1 MNAIIRAPEH
11 KSLWSL
17 FNDMDSMF
25 DEWRPGQVR
34 NGDGNAWAPAVDVTE
49 TENEYHVV
57 ADLPGVK
64 REDLDVSIHDGV
76 LTINAETK
84 YEKEDREEGR
94 LLRQERRYGKFVRSM
109 RVGNDVD
116 AEHIKAEYKD
126 GVLDLRLPK
135 HEQVKPKKIDVNIL

>member
-1 MNAIIRAPEH
+1 MNKIVKAPEH
-11 KSLWSL
+11 KSVWGL
-17 FNDMDSMF
+17 FNDLDTLF
-25 DEWRPGQVR
+25 DEWRPAQR
-34 NGDGNAWAPAVDVTE
+34 LSDDGSAWAPAVDITE

-64 REDLDVSIHDGV
+64 KEDLDVSIHDGV

-109 RVGNDVD
+109 RLGADVD
-116 AEHIKAEYKD
+116 PEKIKAEYKD
-126 GVLDLRLPK
+126 GVLDLHLPK
-135 HEQVKPKKIDVNIL
+135 HEQVKPKKIDVSIV